1 MILLR
6 KRRPSEGILCR
17 LASNALFLSKKT
29 CQTFAMRCCFLF
41 LLLTPLLVFSQKNE
55 PDYYQNSLPA
65 RPQQNALANP
75 STCYFRQ
82 LDAGMAAQK
91 RGDWRA
97 ALRFFRE
104 AKNCPEVLRNERRQ
118 RELDG
123 RIAYCEQRVTHPKA
137 NTTRAVLAEIEPR
150 RRYQAERDFL
160 QNTDEKCFQITF
172 EQAERAYRG
181 GYWDDAAAL
190 FRAAK
195 NCADANQQAR
205 QQMSERI
212 IACRDAAEDE
222 LRRKEQQAIREARQ
236 AIASN
241 RADDAQ
247 ELLANEDRSLAFR
260 LADFANQYIAP
271 DDNPD
276 CVQAMFDAWYYTPSE
291 KSKQRDGELY
301 RPIFCYE
308 LADNLGENVR
318 LKFEKQKDGT
328 QWLWAFVP
336 KSGDMF
342 AWEMP
347 SMKLVQIFGTGEGNG
362 YAGFDFSPDGETM
375 LFWGNQFFELQR
387 GMRTF
392 RLEVPSVANW
402 CFDPKGEDFFY
413 ENPREKRIYAL
424 SVREVFAQY
433 ARKGGKNTNT
443 YTLPVTSREFV
454 SGVPEGLLAMR
465 YESGKMWLGF
475 RDRVEVLG
483 KSGAGQPWQREA
495 VYAFGEA
502 VKPTEHLSSADLWM
516 QILPKERI
524 AILASLYETWSI
536 SMPQRI
542 EGQPLSPKVNFLQ
555 NARPLGLSNT
565 GDQMALNKWREAPGD
580 EFWLF
585 GPREGDTLLRQTS
598 ISLADWAIKRS
609 AFSDDGQ
616 WFCAPSNSGDVYAWA
631 LQGAPTSRSAQLPT
645 QLHDWVALSP
655 DGNRVFT
662 AVFDSLAVYDMDA
675 AGSEPVFWNKGVW
688 HRGVSDEWAF
698 VQASPDSA
706 ELRHLSDERRRYRFP
721 LRNPD
726 SLSFLFAASE
736 DHVAYL
742 TQWNRIE
749 VRELKTGRLVASRTF
764 EGAGG
769 TIGELRFVPGSQDLV
784 VVQQFAMGEAEI
796 GYSNVK
802 VWSPP
807 KVGEK
812 PRALRLQD
820 YAVRK
825 LALDQG
831 GHLAAFSD
839 GRDIRVFDLQN
850 PENELFKI
858 KITQFDEIQAIA
870 FRPNSNLLAAALL
883 TGEVIFWD
891 LSSGQIA
898 LRLQALPSADLV
910 RWYKEVASIGFS
922 DGGARLRLATTDGRI
937 FSLEIDPYFIRSA
950 AQDEHRRLVSFS
962 SEHIRRYNLESA
974 LYYPGNF
981 ERLAESGD
989 APLVRSFFL
998 HFQQQAD
1005 ESNNIEQVREYCQR
1019 ALYLYERLSENAQE
1033 TWRASIS
1040 EMYTGYALKLLFRN
1054 NLDEAA
1060 SVIAF
1065 IRQRFGEEVIWLESP
1080 LALMRRDFA
1089 AAASGYT
1096 KFFLVR
1102 EEDGWPMLAATGW
1115 IAGSMEGILLQLVD
1129 YELLDSVQVD
1139 CLCSMMS
1146 LSGLFEKLCPG
1157 GKTHPVRF
1165 LSPADRSRW
1174 EIYQKRYAANE
1185 SARHAVKAA
1194 QLEAALRQAQQ
1205 AAGIEPI
1212 IKEAVVAD
1220 LAEVYRNWGVFE
1232 MDSPEALAHFAQAS
1246 RLLEEWGAFKSAPD
1260 TLRLSLLTSNYLTW
1274 GAHLSKAGK
1283 FGEATEILNLGLHAA
1298 QRFSELVSDTATLR
1312 PYYDHFVGPL
1322 YEQYGTARLLAGAP
1336 DEAQKSYE
1344 QAAVYFLTYGLNSLY
1359 LGNVAAVQNDD
1370 VQAFIEYGGIQN
1382 AEQAGL
1388 ALAMLDRLGG
1398 QMPAGRV
1405 RLDSLAERLVGALG
1419 RTLKL
1424 PLGLAEIAYWRA
1436 RYHAQYASAQG
1447 DWAAALEWATRTLR
1461 ATEQILNLPNPS
1473 EEWRTR
1479 WLDEYLNQS
1488 YRLLCAR
1495 WRDEAALA
1503 QSIRYAEQAEA
1514 FLADSS
1520 ASFYYASR
1528 ELLKTNLAH
1537 ALVLR
1542 GQAGD
1547 RARAV
1552 EAYRA
1557 FLASHA
1563 DSRGY
1568 DNWDLLQK
1576 DFRDLHR
1583 AGVQWPDLRGLIE
1596 QIKPAGVELGA
1607 SDWKA
1612 LLE

>member
-1 MILLR
+1 MRLL
-6 KRRPSEGILCR
+6 
-17 LASNALFLSKKT
+17 F
-29 CQTFAMRCCFLF
+29 F
-41 LLLTPLLVFSQKNE
+41 LLLTAPLLLFAQKNE
-55 PDYYQNSLPA
+55 PNYYQNSIPVQA
-65 RPQQNALANP
+65 QSNALANA
-75 STCYFRQ
+75 SSCYFRQ

-91 RGDWRA
+91 RADWRA

-123 RIAYCEQRVTHPKA
+123 RIAYCEQRVTNPKA

-150 RRYQAERDFL
+150 RRYQAERGFL

-195 NCADANQQAR
+195 NCADANQQTR
-205 QQMSERI
+205 QQMNERI

-241 RADDAQ
+241 RADDAE
-247 ELLANEDRSLAFR
+247 ELLKNEDRSLAFR

-271 DDNPD
+271 DDNAD

-291 KSKQRDGELY
+291 KSKHREGELY
-301 RPIFCYE
+301 RPVFCYE
-308 LADNLGENVR
+308 LADNLGENVQ

-347 SMKLVQIFGTGEGNG
+347 SMKLVQIFGTGEGNNG
-362 YAGFDFSPDGETM
+362 YEGFDFAPDGETM
-375 LFWGNQFFELQR
+375 LFWGKRFFELRR
-387 GMRTF
+387 GTRTF
-392 RLEVPSVANW
+392 RLEVPSVAKW
-402 CFDPKGEDFFY
+402 CFDPKGQEFFY
-413 ENPREKRIYAL
+413 EDPDPREQRIYAL
-424 SVREVFAQY
+424 NVREVFAQY
-433 ARKGGKNTNT
+433 ARKGSKNTNT
-443 YTLPVTSREFV
+443 YTLPVTPREFV
-454 SGVPEGLLAMR
+454 SGVPAGLLAMR
-465 YESGKMWLGF
+465 YEAGKMWLGF

-483 KSGAGQPWQREA
+483 KSGAGRPWQREA

-502 VKPTEHLSSADLWM
+502 VKLSEQFSNNDLWM
-516 QILPKERI
+516 QILPKERL
-524 AILASLYETWSI
+524 AILTSLFETWSV
-536 SMPQRI
+536 SMPQGI
-542 EGQPLSPKVNFLQ
+542 DNQPVNPKVQALQ
-555 NARPLGLSNT
+555 DVRPLGLSQK
-565 GDQMALNKWREAPGD
+565 GDQMALTKWGGASGD

-585 GPREGDTLLRQTS
+585 NPQEGDTLLRQAS
-598 ISLADWAIKRS
+598 VSLTDWAIKYS

-616 WFCAPSNSGDVYAWA
+616 WFCAPSNSGDVYVWA
-631 LQGAPTSRSAQLPT
+631 LQDAPTSRSAQLPT
-645 QLHDWVALSP
+645 RLHDWISLSP
-655 DGNRVFT
+655 DGNRVFA
-662 AVFDSLAVYDMDA
+662 AVLDSLAVYDMDA
-675 AGSEPVFWNKGVW
+675 AGSEPIFWHKGTSY
-688 HRGVSDEWAF
+688 RGVSDEWAF

-706 ELRHLSDERRRYRFP
+706 ELRHLSDEGRRYRFP

-726 SLSFLFAASE
+726 SLAFLFAVSE
-736 DHVAYL
+736 GYVAYL
-742 TQWNRIE
+742 TQWNRVE
-749 VRELKTGRLVASRTF
+749 VRELKTGRLAAARTF
-764 EGAGG
+764 EGAGSY
-769 TIGELRFVPGSQDLV
+769 IGELRFVRGSQDLV
-784 VVQQFAMGEAEI
+784 VVQHTAAGENEI
-796 GYSNVK
+796 DYSNVK
-802 VWSPP
+802 IWSPLR
-807 KVGEK
+807 VGEK

-820 YAVRK
+820 YPVRE
-825 LALDQG
+825 LALDPKGQLG
-831 GHLAAFSD
+831 AFSN
-839 GRDIRVFDLQN
+839 GQDIRVFDFQN
-850 PENELFKI
+850 PENELFRI
-858 KITQFDEIQAIA
+858 KITQFEEIDAIA
-870 FRPNSNLLAAALL
+870 FHPNSNLLAAALL

-891 LSSGQIA
+891 LGTGQAA
-898 LRLQALPSADLV
+898 LRLQAFPPAELV
-910 RWYKEVASIGFS
+910 RWYKAVASIGFS
-922 DGGARLRLATTDGRI
+922 DGGARLRLATTDGQI
-937 FSLEIDPYFIRSA
+937 FSLEIDPYFIRSV
-950 AQDEHRRLVSFS
+950 AQDEHRHLVSFS

-1005 ESNNIEQVREYCQR
+1005 ESNNIERVREYCQR
-1019 ALYLYERLSENAQE
+1019 ALYLYERLSANAQE
-1033 TWRASIS
+1033 TWRDNIA

-1054 NLDEAA
+1054 DLDEAA

-1065 IRQRFGEEVIWLESP
+1065 MQQRFGGDESWIKSH
-1080 LALMRRDFA
+1080 LALMRRDFPA
-1089 AAASGYT
+1089 AARDYT

-1102 EEDGWPMLAATGW
+1102 EEDGWPMLTPAGW
-1115 IAGSMEGILLQLVD
+1115 LAGSVEGILLQLVD
-1129 YELLDSVQVD
+1129 YELLDSIQVD
-1139 CLCSMMS
+1139 CFCSMVS
-1146 LSGLFEKLCPG
+1146 LSGVFETLCPG
-1157 GKTHPVRF
+1157 GKAHPVRF

-1174 EIYQKRYAANE
+1174 EIYQKRRAANE

-1194 QLEAALRQAQQ
+1194 QLEAALRQARQ
-1205 AAGIEPI
+1205 AADIEPI
-1212 IKEAVVAD
+1212 VKEVVAAD
-1220 LAEVYRNWGVFE
+1220 LAEVYRNWGIFE
-1232 MDSPEALAHFAQAS
+1232 ENSPEAAAHFAQAS
-1246 RLLEEWGAFKSAPD
+1246 RLLEEWGAFKNAPD

-1274 GAHLSKAGK
+1274 GAYLSKAGK
-1283 FGEATEILNLGLHAA
+1283 FGEAAETLNLGLYAA
-1298 QRFSELVSDTATLR
+1298 QRFAELVSDTAALR

-1336 DEAQKSYE
+1336 EEAQKSYE

-1370 VQAFIEYGGIQN
+1370 IQAFIEYGSILN
-1382 AEQAGL
+1382 AQQAGL
-1388 ALAMLDRLGG
+1388 ALTTLDRLGE
-1398 QMPAGRV
+1398 QMPAEQV
-1405 RLDSLAERLVGALG
+1405 RLDSFAERLRGTLG

-1424 PLGLAEIAYWRA
+1424 EAGLAEMDYWRA
-1436 RYHAQYASAQG
+1436 HYHAQYAGAKG
-1447 DWAAALEWATRTLR
+1447 DWEAALEWATRTLR
-1461 ATEQILNLPNPS
+1461 ATEQILNLPDPA
-1473 EEWRTR
+1473 EDWRAR

-1488 YRLLCAR
+1488 YRLLFAR
-1495 WRDEAALA
+1495 WRDEAALS

-1520 ASFYYASR
+1520 TSIYYPSR

-1542 GQAGD
+1542 NQAGD
-1547 RARAV
+1547 RARAI

-1563 DSRGY
+1563 DARGY

-1596 QIKPAGVELGA
+1596 QIKPAEVALDA
-1607 SDWKA
+1607 ADWKA